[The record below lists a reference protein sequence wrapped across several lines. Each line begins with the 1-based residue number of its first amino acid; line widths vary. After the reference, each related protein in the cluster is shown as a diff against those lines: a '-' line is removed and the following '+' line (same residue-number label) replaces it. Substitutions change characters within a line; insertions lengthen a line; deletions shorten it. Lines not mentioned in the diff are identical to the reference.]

1 MTFVFAFLLLASAK
15 LSSDVDYKVNAALH
29 IRIGSYGR
37 DHSFKNTLD
46 FLHKTFPE
54 TAIYYFIVFNHR
66 YVEFGYSSSYLS
78 KDTSIVCIQHMQK
91 QDINNNA
98 MRECGRNI

>member
-54 TAIYYFIVFNHR
+54 TAIYYFFVFNHR

-78 KDTSIVCIQHMQK
+78 KDNLPDTLYHSSYSY
-91 QDINNNA
+91 A
-98 MRECGRNI
+98 FNIWKTRCQ